1 MKMTIA
7 VETADGGTALWEPT
21 SLDQL
26 GKSEAYLEAVLSKSP
41 ELLCLE
47 TKRTGVYGPFVV
59 FNQLSLDTPQG
70 RTVYPDIV
78 LLAASG
84 DVVIVEVKLFAN
96 PELRDRRVI
105 AQAVEYASS
114 LALLNEDSMA
124 RLFNAGNDFDWS
136 ALVRSHFPAEED
148 PDELAA
154 TMLQKAADGDVHIVI
169 ACDKVPKGVYE
180 LARSV
185 SAQSNLGFS
194 LNVVEVSPFVPQDGP
209 AEAIMFVPSARLATE
224 IVARTAISITYD
236 VGSPQPGVTINT
248 TSVEEIEENLA
259 AAAQGETRQ
268 SRARSWTNEE
278 IEDVFMGSDDPM
290 VRDLFLFAKNEGYK
304 GQFQSSGTKVSPTF
318 GFYLAVRRPDG
329 TVAGSQCLNFG
340 DGGKSIGLYLSNW
353 PESSIS
359 DEVLAEYKRDLNAL
373 FGPSITFESRDVY
386 VPLTALDGKLDSLK
400 DVIRKLQKRIDAE
413 AIGS

>member
-1 MKMTIA
+1 MKRTIV
-7 VETADGGTALWEPT
+7 VEGADGSTVHWEPT

-26 GKSEAYLEAVLSKSP
+26 GKSEAYLEAILSRSP

-47 TKRTGVYGPFVV
+47 TKRTGIYGPFAV
-59 FNQLSLDTPQG
+59 FTQLPLETPQG

-84 DVVIVEVKLFAN
+84 DIVVVEVKLFAN

-114 LALLNEDSMA
+114 LALLDEAAMA
-124 RLFNAGNDFDWS
+124 RLFNAGKDAEWA
-136 ALVRSHFPAEED
+136 ALVHERFPEEED

-154 TMLQKAADGDVHIVI
+154 TFLQNAADANVHVVI

-180 LARSV
+180 LASSV
-185 SAQSNLGFS
+185 SAQSNLGFT
-194 LNVVEVSPFVPQDGP
+194 LNVVEVSPFVPRGGP
-209 AEAIMFVPSARLATE
+209 AEAIMFVPSLRLATE
-224 IVARTAISITYD
+224 IVARTAVSITYD

-259 AAAQGETRQ
+259 AVAQGETRQ
-268 SRARSWTNEE
+268 NRARSWTDEE
-278 IEDVFMGSDDPM
+278 IEEVFMASDDPV
-290 VRDLFLFAKNEGYK
+290 VRDLFLFAKQEGYK
-304 GQFQSSGTKVSPTF
+304 GQFQSAGRKVSPAF

-329 TVAGSQCLNFG
+329 TLYGSQVLNFV

-353 PESSIS
+353 PKGAIS
-359 DEVLAEYKRDLNAL
+359 DTALAEYKRKLNVL
-373 FGPSITFESRDVY
+373 FGPTYTFGTRDVY
-386 VPLTALDGKLDSLK
+386 VPLTALEGKLDSLK
-400 DVIRKLQKRIDAE
+400 DVIRGLQRRISEDTE
-413 AIGS
+413 A